1 MSGSNYRRN
10 KAFVDQFRK
19 ELKAEM
25 DDLSEVD
32 VKVLNQAVNEG
43 IRWLKERTPTGIH
56 PNPVTFKVKSG
67 PKAGKVVS
75 FKTKDTI
82 VGGLLKKSWRSAP
95 ASKSA
100 SGAKK
105 VLVNTAEYASYWNY
119 GHRIVLRKGGPTKG
133 FVKGTYLL
141 EKGVSYIDRR
151 LVALFEAEV
160 QRIRKEHEHGD

>member
-1 MSGSNYRRN
+1 MSSSNYRRN
-10 KAFVDQFRK
+10 KAFIDQFRK

-32 VKVLNQAVNEG
+32 VKVLNQAVSDG
-43 IRWLKERTPTGIH
+43 VRRLQKRTRVGSH
-56 PNPVTFKVKSG
+56 PNPVTFTVKNG
-67 PKAGKVVS
+67 PKAGTVVS
-75 FKTKDTI
+75 FKTHVTV
-82 VGGLLKKSWRSAP
+82 VGGQLKKSWKSAP

-100 SGAKK
+100 SGAKT

-160 QRIRKEHEHGD
+160 QRIRKEHESGD

>member
-1 MSGSNYRRN
+1 MSSSNYRRN
-10 KAFVDQFRK
+10 KAFIDQFRK

-25 DDLSEVD
+25 DDLSKVD
-32 VKVLNQAVNEG
+32 VKVLNQAVSEG
-43 IRWLKERTPTGIH
+43 VRRLQDRTRVGSH
-56 PNPVTFKVKSG
+56 PNPVTFTVKNG
-67 PKAGKVVS
+67 PKAGTVVS
-75 FKTKDTI
+75 FKTHVTV
-82 VGGLLKKSWRSAP
+82 VGGQLKKSWKSEP

-100 SGAKK
+100 SGAKT

-160 QRIRKEHEHGD
+160 QRIRKEHESGD

>member
-10 KAFVDQFRK
+10 KAFIDQFRK

-25 DDLSEVD
+25 TDLSAVD

-43 IRWLKERTPTGIH
+43 IRWLKDRTPTGDH
-56 PNPVTFKVKSG
+56 PNPVTFTVKTG
-67 PKAGKVVS
+67 PHAGKIVS
-75 FKTKDTI
+75 FKTKETI
-82 VGGLLKKSWRSAP
+82 VGGTLKKSWKSAP
-95 ASKSA
+95 ASKTA

-133 FVKGTYLL
+133 FAKGTYLL

-151 LVALFEAEV
+151 LVALFEAELI
-160 QRIRKEHEHGD
+160 RIRKEHENGD